1 MTRVEVNTTVVQT
14 LVALFPGVLASLSYS
29 RLRATKQTQLWV
41 AVVEFVVFAF
51 VSYAIASPIVRA
63 LGLPGASTPDSVD
76 VTLTRAAFIRN
87 WYEFY
92 GACIVGLLLSV
103 VAAIFHNHKLINRIA
118 RRTRITSS
126 FGDDDVWQYIQNSPN
141 VEWVFVRDTQENIVY
156 YGKIS
161 QYSDPY
167 RPREL
172 LLTDVEVYPNV
183 SQDGL
188 GDLEPIQALDAVYL
202 SRPNDAWTI
211 EIPALSNTLPT
222 TVAPAVAAA
231 VLRSRRDQGRRLFL
245 RYYGQSGGTGPW
257 ELKRTP
263 GDRHRRG
270 LSNLLTS
277 LASGG
282 NTEAEDED
290 D

>member
-1 MTRVEVNTTVVQT
+1 MDIDNTVVQT

-29 RLRATKQTQLWV
+29 RLRATKQTQLWI

-63 LGLPGASTPDSVD
+63 LGLPAASTSGSVD
-76 VTLTRAAFIRN
+76 VTLTQAAFIRN

-92 GACIVGLLLSV
+92 AACIVGLLLSV
-103 VAAIFHNHKLINRIA
+103 VAAVFHNHKIINRLA
-118 RRTRITSS
+118 RRVRITSS
-126 FGDDDVWQYIQNSPN
+126 FGDDDVWQYIHNSPN
-141 VEWVFVRDTQENIVY
+141 VEWVFVRDTKENIVY

-183 SQDGL
+183 SPDGR
-188 GDLEPIQALDAVYL
+188 GDLEPIQTLDAVYL

-211 EIPALSNTLPT
+211 EIPALSNTLPA
-222 TVAPAVAAA
+222 TVAPAIGAA
-231 VLRSRRDQGRRLFL
+231 VLRSGRDQERRWFL
-245 RYYGQSGGTGPW
+245 RCYSRSAGTGPW
-257 ELKRTP
+257 ELKRQP
-263 GDRHRRG
+263 GERHRRG
-270 LSNLLTS
+270 LSVLLTS
-277 LASGG
+277 LASVGDTGG
-282 NTEAEDED
+282 EDENG
-290 D
+290 